1 MVGVGGRGQKWVK
14 PEGNKV
20 QKVQLGPEVPSS
32 PRCLPGSAVT
42 ASTGTWSMQGAR
54 VVLCVHPRYA
64 LGCQRVA
71 LKSACHGL
79 LWRKMWCP
87 TLS

>member
-1 MVGVGGRGQKWVK
+1 MEDIRKLVLWRAGVTKGAEGTWWWGRGEKWVK

-42 ASTGTWSMQGAR
+42 GAQGR
-54 VVLCVHPRYA
+54 SVGSVQGSCSVGILDTR
-64 LGCQRVA
+64 
-71 LKSACHGL
+71 
-79 LWRKMWCP
+79 
-87 TLS
+87 